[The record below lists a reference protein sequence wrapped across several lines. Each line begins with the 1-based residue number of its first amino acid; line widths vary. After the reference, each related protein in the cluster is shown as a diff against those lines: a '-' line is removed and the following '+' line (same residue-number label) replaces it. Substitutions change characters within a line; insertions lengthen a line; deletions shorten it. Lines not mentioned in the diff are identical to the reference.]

1 VPELPEVETVRRR
14 LEPLVVGA
22 NITDVTIVDPRL
34 TRPEDPMVVAAEL
47 LGERF
52 AEVGRRGKYLLLRL
66 TSGRTLIVH
75 LRMTGS
81 WSHSARGKLPEDAYR
96 RATLRLS
103 NRIDLAYRDVRR
115 FGTWLLLEPEEEAS
129 YLASRLGPEPL
140 SSAFSAKALGIALAG
155 RQAPVKSV
163 LLDQRRVA
171 GVGNIYADE
180 ALWRARIAPRRAAG
194 ELTPSEVAALRK
206 TVRAVLRRG
215 IELQGSTLRDYVT
228 PDGEYGGM
236 QNEFSVYGRQG
247 EPCPRCKTPIERDVI
262 GGRGTWSCPQC
273 QPRVS

>member
-1 VPELPEVETVRRR
+1 MPELPEVETVRRR
-14 LEPLVVGA
+14 LEPLVAGSK
-22 NITDVTIVDPRL
+22 ITDALISDPRL
-34 TRPEDPMVVAAEL
+34 TRPDDPTLVAAEL
-47 LGERF
+47 IGERF
-52 AEVGRRGKYLLLRL
+52 ADVGRRGKYLLMRM
-66 TSGRTLIVH
+66 TSGRALVVH

-81 WSHSARGKLPEDAYR
+81 WSHAARGKLPDDAYR

-115 FGTWLLLEPEEEAS
+115 FGTWLLLEPGEEAS
-129 YLASRLGPEPL
+129 YLATRLGPEPL
-140 SSAFSAKALGIALAG
+140 SSAFSAKALGAALAG

-194 ELTPSEVAALRK
+194 GLDPGEIAVLRN

-236 QNEFSVYGRQG
+236 QNEFSVYGREG

-262 GGRGTWSCPQC
+262 GGRGTWSCPNC
-273 QPRVS
+273 QPRAL